1 MLPLSRTPQVQDLV
15 PLPQP
20 SHAEGDNMASPTHS
34 SAGHLLT
41 ALDVDGDGAASRRDM
56 LLAFRRDRQLAG
68 GWHHREDATS
78 VLYWFGMIS

>member
-1 MLPLSRTPQVQDLV
+1 M
-15 PLPQP
+15 PLPEQP
-20 SHAEGDNMASPTHS
+20 DRAEGGNTASPTHS

-68 GWHHREDATS
+68 VWHQREEATS
-78 VLYWFGMIS
+78 VAVLAWRNSIRPGCRQS